1 MDSFVI
7 IGSLYVKIL
16 AMRGHKIQVRLAH
29 PVFRAILKY
38 LYKMTIDKNDGF
50 TKMLI

>member
-29 PVFRAILKY
+29 PVFRAILEY
-38 LYKMTIDKNDGF
+38 IQNDKNDWF
-50 TKMLI
+50 TKMLL